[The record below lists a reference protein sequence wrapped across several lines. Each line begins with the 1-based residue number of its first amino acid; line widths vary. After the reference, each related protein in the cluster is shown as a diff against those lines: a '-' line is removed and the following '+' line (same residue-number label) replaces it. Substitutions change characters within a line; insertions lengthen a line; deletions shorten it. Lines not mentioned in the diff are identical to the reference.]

1 MGNNIGK
8 YFQRRKKKYMFI
20 RRNMFFSYIF
30 SVFFFFFWYISIF
43 FTFSLVYYIFSR
55 FWSFCTSRMV
65 HVKIRWKLENTS
77 EFATKIKNCLLHNL
91 CNTGAVHRH
100 DVKSCFFISFFV
112 YAFNVPRFISSL
124 EVGNCCKWNYTD
136 VTWHDIYLENEISR
150 QDY

>member
-1 MGNNIGK
+1 MRWVIILENISSVEK
-8 YFQRRKKKYMFI
+8 KNICLFEEICFFRIYFPYF
-20 RRNMFFSYIF
+20 FFSFGIF
-30 SVFFFFFWYISIF
+30 LYFLH
-43 FTFSLVYYIFSR
+43 SLSCIFSR
-55 FWSFCTSRMV
+55 FWSFCTSRMA